1 LETPGEPDVYR
12 AVGAGVFSS
21 RCATRQFLVRSARLD
36 DLSFS
41 RVILC
46 K

>member
-1 LETPGEPDVYR
+1 
-12 AVGAGVFSS
+12 VGAGVFSS
-21 RCATRQFLVRSARLD
+21 RCATRQFLVRSARLG

-41 RVILC
+41 QVALG

>member
-1 LETPGEPDVYR
+1 
-12 AVGAGVFSS
+12 VFSS

-41 RVILC
+41 EWLSAGSLVKYC
-46 K
+46 AATG